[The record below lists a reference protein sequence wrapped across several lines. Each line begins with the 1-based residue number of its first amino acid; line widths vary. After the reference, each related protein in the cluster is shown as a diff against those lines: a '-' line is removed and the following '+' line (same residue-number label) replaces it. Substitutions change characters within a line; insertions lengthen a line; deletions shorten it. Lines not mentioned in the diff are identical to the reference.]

1 MERKLDLRGM
11 NCPEPVVKTREEL
24 LRGGTDPVVVLVDTE
39 ESATNVTRMAASLG
53 WSAASSQA
61 EGHMELLLSRTGDVQ
76 PPSGNVDACATVDSA
91 AAGVVFFVAGDTL
104 GSGDEKL
111 GRVLMRSFAKTL
123 KDLPTKPSKIIFMNK
138 GVVLCCA
145 GSEVVEDIRGIEGM
159 GTEVLCC
166 GTCLDFYNLKEA
178 LQAGRVSNMFEILDA
193 LATAAKVIR
202 I

>member
-1 MERKLDLRGM
+1 MDSKLERRGM

-24 LRGGTDPVVVLVDTE
+24 LRGGTDPVTVLVDTP
-39 ESATNVTRMAASLG
+39 ESATNVARMAASLG
-53 WSAASSQA
+53 WSAVSSQG
-61 EGHMELLLSRTGDVQ
+61 EGYVEVHLTMTGDAR
-76 PPSGNVDACATVDSA
+76 PSHDNSDACAPVANA
-91 AAGVVFFVAGDTL
+91 ATGTVFFVAGDTL

-111 GRVLMRSFAKTL
+111 GKVLMRAFGKTL

-138 GVVLCCA
+138 GVALCCT
-145 GSEVVEDIRGIEGM
+145 GSDVVEDIRGIKGI

-178 LQAGRVSNMFEILDA
+178 LQVGRVSNMFEILDA
-193 LATAAKVIR
+193 LTGAAKVVR